1 MRHIHDNFTTK
12 HFQSALFWGLS
23 FLFCRL
29 DKSKTL
35 HSHRGPRGL
44 IGLNQQLFDMGVP
57 AKKLFDV
64 NKAYSIASKVIERF
78 DLVLVYEHFEESMV
92 LMADMFCWPLDFVAG
107 IKHNVLPLSYKVL
120 FEIIRLRKLMCC
132 TISLLK

>member
-1 MRHIHDNFTTK
+1 MN
-12 HFQSALFWGLS
+12 
-23 FLFCRL
+23 CRL

-64 NKAYSIASKVIERF
+64 NKAFSIASKVIEKF
-78 DLVLVYEHFEESMV
+78 DLVLIYEHYEESMV
-92 LMADMFCWPLDFVAG
+92 LMADML
-107 IKHNVLPLSYKVL
+107 LSGTEARVV
-120 FEIIRLRKLMCC
+120 RW
-132 TISLLK
+132 SSAQ